1 MICTLFKNILCI
13 HHLRFLQS
21 VRFHGNLNLITAK
34 RTYLAVFFWYKCNNP
49 IGFGEIFT
57 DFSFVI
63 LHSFWYW
70 FMFNAP
76 YAPSLWRITT
86 SGSTQMHL
94 PSKSPCTNVQYS
106 RAAHEQ
112 LAQRIQNSTISKF
125 ESSVYLIYRLQSRA
139 RYTVKHI
146 YLTVYLRDY
155 DIQIAHTNILYNRKT
170 PHLVRSG
177 AKIYRFLI
185 AAKQINNYLLYAA

>member
-21 VRFHGNLNLITAK
+21 VRFHGNLSLITAK

-94 PSKSPCTNVQYS
+94 PSKFTMYKCTILKSSSWATCTTY
-106 RAAHEQ
+106 
-112 LAQRIQNSTISKF
+112 SKF
-125 ESSVYLIYRLQSRA
+125 DNIQVWIVCIFNLSIAIACTIYRKA
-139 RYTVKHI
+139 
-146 YLTVYLRDY
+146 YLPYSISPWLR
-155 DIQIAHTNILYNRKT
+155 HTNRAYKYPI
-170 PHLVRSG
+170 
-177 AKIYRFLI
+177 
-185 AAKQINNYLLYAA
+185 